1 MLSPSPGSGGR
12 GCSGPAGRTPARS
25 PRPCEREAAA
35 AIVMAT
41 PGESRAASTRGEPL
55 NVLITPPRPCRGT
68 RRAPLIYS
76 RGRS

>member
-1 MLSPSPGSGGR
+1 MQRPLLAGLPS
-12 GCSGPAGRTPARS
+12 RS

-41 PGESRAASTRGEPL
+41 PRGSRAASTRGEPL
-55 NVLITPPRPCRGT
+55 NVLIMPPRPCGGT